1 MIPSLPPGTHL
12 IHIGPQKTG
21 STAIQSAL
29 HRERARLRELGWVHP
44 GRSGRPVYATAA
56 GLGTVPPPGGRE
68 PDLAEWHAYRDEVR
82 AAAPRS
88 VVISH
93 EAFGRSD
100 EAQAARVIEELGGER
115 PHVVA
120 VARRLDQLLPSQWQ
134 QRVKGGEPRTFEEW
148 LRVVLDDRPDDW
160 AWRNVWLGHDTVA
173 LLRRWG
179 DVVGLDH
186 VTLLVPGSDH
196 AMLPR
201 AFEQLMGVPEGLL
214 EPTPT
219 RTNRSLS
226 RPETELVRRLNV
238 AFHRERWGKP
248 HRHALLTR
256 GLVRTL
262 VLSPELD
269 GIDGA
274 DDRER
279 LPGWA
284 LDRVREL
291 SERRLAELPGLGVR
305 IVGDL
310 DALRVPD
317 DRPGPDPEPVSHV
330 PIEVAA
336 ATLGALTA
344 AAVRAQRVQRRGHR
358 RELRRLRRTV
368 RRLRR
373 ARETQQPQPSRPSQ
387 RGVLSALRRR
397 VARLR
402 RR

>member
-1 MIPSLPPGTHL
+1 MIPPLPPGTHL

-29 HRERARLRELGWVHP
+29 HRERGRLRELGWVHP
-44 GRSGRPVYATAA
+44 GRAGRPVYATAA
-56 GLGTVPPPGGRE
+56 GLGTIPPPGGRE
-68 PDLAEWHAYRDEVR
+68 PDIAEWHAYRDEVR
-82 AAAPRS
+82 AAAPSS

-100 EAQAARVIEELGGER
+100 SAQATRVIEELGGER

-134 QRVKGGEPRTFEEW
+134 QRVKGGEPRAFEEW

-160 AWRNVWLGHDTVA
+160 AWRNVWRGHDTVA
-173 LLRRWG
+173 LLRRWA
-179 DVVGLDH
+179 DIVGPEN

-201 AFEQLMGVPEGLL
+201 AFEQLMGLPEGLL

-226 RPETELVRRLNV
+226 RTETELVRRLNV

-248 HRHALLTR
+248 QRHALLTR

-262 VLSPELD
+262 VLSPEPD
-269 GIDGA
+269 EA
-274 DDRER
+274 TADRER

-284 LDRVREL
+284 LDRVRVL
-291 SERRLAELPGLGVR
+291 SEARLAELPGLGVR
-305 IVGDL
+305 IVGDV

-317 DRPGPDPEPVSHV
+317 DDPGADPQPIAQVPV
-330 PIEVAA
+330 EVAA
-336 ATLGALTA
+336 TTLEALAA
-344 AAVRAQRVQRRGHR
+344 AAVRAHRVERRGHR
-358 RELRRLRRTV
+358 RQVRRLRRTV

-373 ARETQQPQPSRPSQ
+373 TRRTQAPRPGPV
-387 RGVLSALRRR
+387 RRLRRRLAALRRR
-397 VARLR
+397 
-402 RR
+402 

>member
-1 MIPSLPPGTHL
+1 MIPPLPPGTHL

-29 HRERARLRELGWVHP
+29 HRERGRLRELGWVHP

-82 AAAPRS
+82 GAAPLS

-100 EAQAARVIEELGGER
+100 PDQATRVVEELGGER

-160 AWRNVWLGHDTVA
+160 AWLNVWRGHDTVA
-173 LLRRWG
+173 LLRRWA
-179 DVVGLDH
+179 DVVGPKN

-196 AMLPR
+196 TMLPR
-201 AFEQLMGVPEGLL
+201 TFERLMGVPEGLL

-226 RPETELVRRLNV
+226 RAETELVRRLNV

-248 HRHALLTR
+248 RRHALLTR

-262 VLSPELD
+262 VLSPGPDATE
-269 GIDGA
+269 
-274 DDRER
+274 DRER
-279 LPGWA
+279 LPDWA
-284 LDRVREL
+284 LDRVRAL
-291 SERRLAELPGLGVR
+291 SERRVAELPGLGVR

-310 DALRVPD
+310 DALRVPAD
-317 DRPGPDPEPVSHV
+317 DPGPEPQPVEQV

-336 ATLGALTA
+336 AALEALTA
-344 AAVRAQRVQRRGHR
+344 AAVRAHRVERRSHR
-358 RELRRLRRTV
+358 RQVRRLRRTA
-368 RRLRR
+368 RRLRS
-373 ARETQQPQPSRPSQ
+373 AGPPKQPQPGP
-387 RGVLSALRRR
+387 LSSLRRR
-397 VARLR
+397 LARLR